1 MVVGRDYEWVSPIS
15 NILLES
21 DCRPRRVTPSGAFSD
36 PCFVAVEV
44 RSSGAMRIFHLALL
58 GASDASLSVLRALR
72 NKAAT
77 PAPISLPA
85 VRLLAV
91 A

>member
-21 DCRPRRVTPSGAFSD
+21 DCRPRRVTPIGAFSD

-44 RSSGAMRIFHLALL
+44 DRSSGAMRIFHLALL
-58 GASDASLSVLRALR
+58 GASDASLRALR

>member
-1 MVVGRDYEWVSPIS
+1 VGRDYEWVSPIS

-21 DCRPRRVTPSGAFSD
+21 DCRPRRVTPIGAFSD

-44 RSSGAMRIFHLALL
+44 DRSSGAMRIFHLALL